1 MGKLNMTRRS
11 FVKTAA
17 VSAAVAAV
25 AGAASPTAALAENE
39 NAAATE
45 SAVTRIR
52 SCCRG
57 CGKVECGVW
66 VYVQDGKVIRT
77 EGDEDCFL
85 TMGNHC
91 SKGQASI
98 QAAYH
103 PDRIKYPMKRT
114 NPKGDDDPGWV
125 RISWDEAYQ
134 TIADNIL
141 EITEKYGNESTF
153 TWENG
158 DLHLTMGGKER
169 EFIMAG
175 HDLIILPGEFS
186 QSDILLLREEGRG
199 VWGVRTGGRILTRQ

>member
-103 PDRIKYPMKRT
+103 PT
-114 NPKGDDDPGWV
+114 A
-125 RISWDEAYQ
+125 S
-134 TIADNIL
+134 
-141 EITEKYGNESTF
+141 ST
-153 TWENG
+153 
-158 DLHLTMGGKER
+158 
-169 EFIMAG
+169 
-175 HDLIILPGEFS
+175 P
-186 QSDILLLREEGRG
+186 
-199 VWGVRTGGRILTRQ
+199 